1 MAYLSQKTYI
11 YTKISN
17 TYTWTEVTDTNA
29 WQSGE
34 LLTDFV
40 ERMNFDSL
48 IYYRPAF
55 MHNAEQRISDLT
67 LIKLFPIA
75 KAGATYSNIVYVE
88 VGEGDFLTGYIFLL
102 NNLQD
107 LFQLFAD
114 MQPLVT
120 IPFKYKNLH

>member
-40 ERMNFDSL
+40 ERMNFLSINL
-48 IYYRPAF
+48 
-55 MHNAEQRISDLT
+55 SDWSINL
-67 LIKLFPIA
+67 
-75 KAGATYSNIVYVE
+75 SS
-88 VGEGDFLTGYIFLL
+88 VGSFHVLAI
-102 NNLQD
+102 
-107 LFQLFAD
+107 
-114 MQPLVT
+114 
-120 IPFKYKNLH
+120 